1 MVKVIM
7 PKMGDAMESGT
18 LVQWLKREG
27 DYVSSGEAIANI
39 ETDKAV
45 VELPAPSSGILSG
58 ILIKEGDTVPVG
70 TPIAAILSK
79 GESLPSGWGGESPSA
94 VSTPKSLERTH
105 PKAASAES
113 AKTSISAR
121 RISASPLARKR
132 AEEAGI
138 SLESIQGTGPGG
150 RIVERDVLRAL
161 EVSPPTPELPRPPEP
176 GKAVAPSKQV
186 RTLNTLRRLTAER
199 TSLSKKE
206 IPHWYVTVDVDADKL
221 VSLREQMNAEHLDPN
236 QRLSL
241 NDFIIKACA
250 LALQEMP
257 VINSSYE
264 NGKQRV
270 HGSINIGVAV
280 AVPDGLTLPVIKNCE
295 AKTLRRISQEAR
307 DLAERARQNKLLPD
321 ELTGSTFAISNM
333 GMYEVEHFAAI
344 INPPNSAIVA
354 VASVRKEPV
363 VKEGDQIAVGL
374 RMKLTGS
381 FDHRLIDGVVG
392 AEFMRTLR
400 KYLESPTLL
409 LT

>member
-18 LVQWLKREG
+18 LVQWLKKEG
-27 DYVSSGEAIANI
+27 DAVTSGEAIANI

-45 VELPAPSSGILSG
+45 VELPAPGSGILSG

-70 TPIAAILSK
+70 TPIALILGE
-79 GESLPSGWGGESPSA
+79 GESLPAGWGRESAPSAPVPKEEEPRPEPVPAESPKTS
-94 VSTPKSLERTH
+94 VST
-105 PKAASAES
+105 
-113 AKTSISAR
+113 R

-138 SLESIQGTGPGG
+138 ALESIRGTGPGG

-161 EVSPPTPELPRPPEP
+161 KEAPPAPSPVPPPQREP
-176 GKAVAPSKQV
+176 ARAVALAEEV

-199 TSLSKKE
+199 TSLSKRE
-206 IPHWYVTVDVDADKL
+206 IPHWYVTVDVDVEKL
-221 VSLREQMNAEHLDPN
+221 VRLREQMNEENPD

-250 LALQEMP
+250 LALQQMP

-264 NGKQRV
+264 NGKQHI
-270 HGSINIGVAV
+270 HGFINIGIAV
-280 AVPDGLTLPVIKNCE
+280 AVPEGLTLPVIKNCE
-295 AKTLRRISQEAR
+295 SKTLRQISREAR
-307 DLAERARQNKLLPD
+307 DLAERARENKLLPD
-321 ELTGSTFAISNM
+321 ELSGSTFAISNM
-333 GMYEVEHFAAI
+333 GMYDVEHFSAI
-344 INPPNSAIVA
+344 INPPNAAIVA

-363 VKEGDQIAVGL
+363 VREGDQIGVGL
-374 RMKLTGS
+374 RMKITGS

-392 AEFMRTLR
+392 AEFMGVLR
-400 KYLESPTLL
+400 KLLESPTLL

>member
-18 LVQWLKREG
+18 LVQWLKKEG
-27 DYVSSGEAIANI
+27 ESVTSGEPIANI

-45 VELPAPSSGILSG
+45 VELPAPGTGILSG
-58 ILIKEGDTVPVG
+58 ILIQEGDTVPVG
-70 TPIAAILSK
+70 TPIAIILGE
-79 GESLPSGWGGESPSA
+79 GESLPAEWGKERVPVPSGVQAGEPRPEPVPSA
-94 VSTPKSLERTH
+94 PAQASVST
-105 PKAASAES
+105 
-113 AKTSISAR
+113 R
-121 RISASPLARKR
+121 RVSASPLARKR

-150 RIVERDVLRAL
+150 RIVERDVLRAI
-161 EVSPPTPELPRPPEP
+161 EKASAPAPAEP
-176 GKAVAPSKQV
+176 LRAVALSEEL

-199 TSLSKKE
+199 TSLSKRE
-206 IPHWYVTVDVDADKL
+206 IPHWYVTVDVDAEKL
-221 VSLREQMNAEHLDPN
+221 VRLREQMNEENPDH
-236 QRLSL
+236 RLSL

-250 LALQEMP
+250 LALQKMP
-257 VINSSYE
+257 GVNSSYE
-264 NGKQRV
+264 NGKQRL
-270 HGSINIGVAV
+270 HGAINIGVAV

-295 AKTLRRISQEAR
+295 SKTLRQISQEAR
-307 DLAERARQNKLLPD
+307 DLTERARQNKLLPD

-333 GMYEVEHFAAI
+333 GMYEVEHFSAI
-344 INPPNSAIVA
+344 INPPNAGIVA

-363 VKEGDQIAVGL
+363 VREGDQIGVGY

-392 AEFMRTLR
+392 AEFMGTLR